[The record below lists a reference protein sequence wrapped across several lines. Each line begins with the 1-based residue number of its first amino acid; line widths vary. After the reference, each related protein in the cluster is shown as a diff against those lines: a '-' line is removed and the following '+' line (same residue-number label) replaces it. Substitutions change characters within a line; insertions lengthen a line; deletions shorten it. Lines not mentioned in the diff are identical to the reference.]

1 LVLDRELSGWKLHPQ
16 TRVYAAINCGATY
29 TVTQMDPA
37 LLDRFAVVDLTPSV
51 DEWLDWAKGDGKILY
66 SITSWIEQN
75 SRFLD
80 PPHDAEVDAVH
91 TSRRSMERTSLALT
105 HLGIQESPEDPRFYQ
120 TAMLFLGTE
129 AAISLTDFAK
139 SIDSQLSGA
148 DILDMVKKIGPA
160 ITKKNA
166 AGKVDYDVVSIGCTP
181 EGATPENKKVAD
193 DTTYNKKVIDKINWF
208 GPARHN
214 ELLEKVVEEVKA
226 RVAAGTFTPKNGVAF
241 SKFASILTGENRI
254 AFWGKLTSG
263 GITNADMNRTAHKWI
278 SPHVLDVFGVPM
290 GAAGV
295 GKVPNIPDI
304 FNKK

>member
-1 LVLDRELSGWKLHPQ
+1 
-16 TRVYAAINCGATY
+16 
-29 TVTQMDPA
+29 
-37 LLDRFAVVDLTPSV
+37 
-51 DEWLDWAKGDGKILY
+51 
-66 SITSWIEQN
+66 
-75 SRFLD
+75 
-80 PPHDAEVDAVH
+80 
-91 TSRRSMERTSLALT
+91 
-105 HLGIQESPEDPRFYQ
+105 LGIHESPEDPRFYQ

-160 ITKKNA
+160 VTKKNE
-166 AGKVDYDVVSIGCTP
+166 AGKVDYDVVSIGCGP
-181 EGATPENKKVAD
+181 DDVTPENKKVVD

-241 SKFASILTGENRI
+241 SRFASILTGENRI

-278 SPHVLDVFGVPM
+278 APHVLSVFGVPM

-295 GKVPNIPDI
+295 GTVPNIPDI